1 MRCRDDAVALA
12 MADATEDPCPCEAW
26 HTERM
31 SAAMTPSPILSPIRL
46 GPLTLRNRIVKCAT
60 YETRSEEG
68 LVTDA
73 LIDWHREIAAGGVA
87 MTTLAYCSVAP
98 DGRTFKDQIVMRP
111 EAAPGLAHF
120 ARAMHAEGAKAAIQI
135 GHAGWFADPKATGT
149 RPLGPSGTFSLHAQ
163 RFARAM
169 TVADLDR
176 IERDFATAARI
187 AVDAGFD
194 ALEVHV
200 GHGYLLS
207 QFLSPF
213 NNRRRDDYG
222 GSLENRARFPLR
234 IVQAVRAAAGRDVA
248 IWAKLNM
255 EDGFATGLTIEDGI
269 AVARALEADGALDAL
284 QLTGG
289 HTTKTPMFLMRGP
302 SPLVELFGRERNP
315 FRRLAL
321 RIGAKLLMR
330 DYPFEEA
337 FFMPLARRFR
347 AALRLPLMLL
357 GGVNHQTTMEA
368 ALAEGFELLALGRAL
383 IRQPDLVQRIAAGT
397 YDGSLCTHCNRC
409 VAYVGHA
416 PTRCPLRE

>member
-1 MRCRDDAVALA
+1 
-12 MADATEDPCPCEAW
+12 
-26 HTERM
+26 
-31 SAAMTPSPILSPIRL
+31 MTTSPVLSPTRL

-60 YETRSEEG
+60 YETRAKDG

-87 MTTLAYCSVAP
+87 MTTLAYCSVAA

-111 EAAPGLAHF
+111 EAVPGLARF
-120 ARAMHAEGAKAAIQI
+120 ADAIHAEGAKAAIQI

-149 RPLGPSGTFSLHAQ
+149 RPLGPSGTFSIHAQ

-169 TVADLDR
+169 SNADLDR
-176 IERDFATAARI
+176 MERDFATAAEI
-187 AVDAGFD
+187 AVAAGFD
-194 ALEVHV
+194 ALEVHL

-207 QFLSPF
+207 QFLSPY
-213 NNRRRDDYG
+213 NNRRRDEYG
-222 GSLENRARFPLR
+222 GSLENRARFPR
-234 IVQAVRAAAGRDVA
+234 RVVQAVRAAAGRDVA

-255 EDGFATGLTIEDGI
+255 EDGFATGLTIEDGL
-269 AVARALEADGALDAL
+269 AVARMLEADGALDAL

-289 HTTKTPMFLMRGP
+289 HTTKTPMFLMRGA

-315 FRRLAL
+315 LRRMAL
-321 RIGAKLLMR
+321 TLGAKLMMR
-330 DYPFEEA
+330 NYPFEEA

-347 AALRLPLMLL
+347 AAVRLPLMLL
-357 GGVNHQTTMEA
+357 GGVNQQATMEA

-383 IRQPDLVQRIAAGT
+383 IRQPDLVQRIAAGDF
-397 YDGSLCTHCNRC
+397 DGSLCTHCNRC

-416 PTRCPLRE
+416 PTMCPLR